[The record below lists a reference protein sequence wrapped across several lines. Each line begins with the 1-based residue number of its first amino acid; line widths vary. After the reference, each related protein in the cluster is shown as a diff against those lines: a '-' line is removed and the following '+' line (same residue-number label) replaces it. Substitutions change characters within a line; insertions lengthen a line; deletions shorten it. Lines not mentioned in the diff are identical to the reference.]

1 MLLGIP
7 ITPPFYYL
15 MSMPVAQTE
24 LMAIDQSI
32 VVYPKTDKVEMAGGK
47 SRTFARPEQE
57 SLDEA
62 NDHWERLLRGHKAGK
77 AAETPNQT

>member
-7 ITPPFYYL
+7 VTPPFYYL

-32 VVYPKTDKVEMAGGK
+32 VVYPKTDKVEIAGGK
-47 SRTFARPEQE
+47 SRTFTRPEQE

-62 NDHWERLLRGHKAGK
+62 NDHWARLLREQEAKK
-77 AAETPNQT
+77 AAKTTLRD